1 MKTLYR
7 KNLTK
12 QDNKQFSRYDY
23 NEKKKTKQKIEICKK
38 CKYFLFCE
46 SEITMRN
53 FNFKHKKAKRSF
65 YYELENEYDGCL
77 LLQKGGKNNEK

>member
-12 QDNKQFSRYDY
+12 QVKHQLSRYDKKQ
-23 NEKKKTKQKIEICKK
+23 KKKTNQKIQACKK
-38 CKYFLFCE
+38 CKYFIFCE
-46 SEITMRN
+46 SEITMRH

-65 YYELENEYDGCL
+65 YYELENEYDGWL
-77 LLQKGGKNNEK
+77 LLQKGEKNNEK